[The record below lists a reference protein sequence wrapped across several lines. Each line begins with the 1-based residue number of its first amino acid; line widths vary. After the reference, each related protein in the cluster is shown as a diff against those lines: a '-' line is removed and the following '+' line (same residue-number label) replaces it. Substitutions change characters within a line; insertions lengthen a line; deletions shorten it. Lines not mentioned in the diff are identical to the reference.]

1 MLALKVTMGLKIEWT
16 RLDEFKQILQ
26 EVLPDTRVFPGCI
39 SVEVLEHHDAPGG
52 ITLMEEWESLE
63 DQVEYI
69 NWLTET
75 GMMQTLGSF
84 IEAEPEIIYYEK
96 LDI

>member
-1 MLALKVTMGLKIEWT
+1 
-16 RLDEFKQILQ
+16 
-26 EVLPDTRVFPGCI
+26 
-39 SVEVLEHHDAPGG
+39 
-52 ITLMEEWESLE
+52 MEECESLE

-84 IEAEPEIIYYEK
+84 IEAEPEIIYYDK